1 MKNLKITKL
10 ITKKEA
16 PSLDRYL
23 YDIGKES
30 LLTTEEEITL
40 TRKIKE
46 GDAIAFEKLI
56 LSNLRFVISVAKQY
70 QHQGLPLPDLI
81 NEGNLGL
88 IKAAERYDL
97 TKGFKF
103 ISYAVWWIRQSII
116 QAIAEQSRIVRLPIN
131 KVWSITSISKTFAKL
146 EQDFQREPVAEEIA
160 ESLNL
165 KVQVVKETLEISNF
179 HISADAPLF
188 EIEEDSITLYD
199 ILTNHDSPSPD
210 IQLIDHSLKIE
221 IERTLG
227 KLPDREAEIL
237 RLYFGLNGED
247 PLTVNEIAYRL
258 GITTQTVILSKKKAL
273 KKLKKI
279 CENKQLRSFL
289 D

>member
-16 PSLDRYL
+16 ASLDRYL

-30 LLTTEEEITL
+30 LLTTEEEIKL

-46 GDAIAFEKLI
+46 GDKMAFEKLI
-56 LSNLRFVISVAKQY
+56 LSNLRFVVSVAKQY

-88 IKAAERYDL
+88 INAADRYDA

-160 ESLNL
+160 ESLDL
-165 KVQVVKETLEISNF
+165 KEQVVKESLEISNF
-179 HISADAPLF
+179 PISADAPLF

-210 IQLIDHSLKIE
+210 VQLIDHSIKIE

-279 CENKQLRSFL
+279 CENKEFRSFFG
-289 D
+289 

>member
-10 ITKKEA
+10 VTNRDA
-16 PSLDRYL
+16 TSLDLYL
-23 YDIGKES
+23 HDIGKES

-46 GDAIAFEKLI
+46 GDTIAFEKLI
-56 LSNLRFVISVAKQY
+56 RSNLRFVVSVAKQY

-88 IKAAERYDL
+88 INAADRYDA

-116 QAIAEQSRIVRLPIN
+116 QAIAEQSRIVRLPMN

-160 ESLNL
+160 ESLDL
-165 KVQVVKETLEISNF
+165 KEQVVKETLEISNF

-210 IQLIDHSLKIE
+210 IQLIDHSIKIE
-221 IERTLG
+221 IQRALG

-258 GITTQTVILSKKKAL
+258 GITTQAVILTKKNAL
-273 KKLKKI
+273 KKLKSI
-279 CENKQLRSFL
+279 CKNKHLRSLL